1 MKTDFGLAVEMTRD
15 WPGLRKGTLPSP
27 CCEKGWDWFSSPWFT
42 EVDDTLG
49 TWALVLFSLW
59 TQPCTWT
66 PADAKDR
73 AWKALG
79 VNLGALLE
87 NAFLAQTGG
96 HGSQGSEPWQV
107 SIPKWVW
114 LCKWQAW
121 AWVQSLALGWFWSRA
136 RMSSRAFSK

>member
-1 MKTDFGLAVEMTRD
+1 MAR
-15 WPGLRKGTLPSP
+15 LRKGTLPGS
-27 CCEKGWDWFSSPWFT
+27 CCEKGWAGLALFSMVHG
-42 EVDDTLG
+42 VDDTLG
-49 TWALVLFSLW
+49 TWAVVLFSLW

-66 PADAKDR
+66 PAGAKDR

-79 VNLGALLE
+79 VDVGALLE

-114 LCKWQAW
+114 LWKWQVRAW
-121 AWVQSLALGWFWSRA
+121 AQSLALGWFWSRV